1 MKNVPVLSGPIDVPN
16 RLKQLGLK
24 ESMLRLGVEQGQ
36 AEWANCTLNDPPMF
50 RGLVPWA
57 RTLRSVRESMIP
69 EGWERLED
77 GGQSFIVNKAGTLAI
92 TAATGDRYTG
102 VEGETPCTKSSKG
115 PKTQLA
121 IAQNTLARTLYGDI
135 RTAEKQKADS
145 RITWILLFY
154 RDTQTSEIRC
164 ELSLPARMNNE
175 GQVDEWKE
183 RIILTAIPFGD
194 GGARIK
200 IDSPTPNIDIDVQRR
215 RA

>member
-24 ESMLRLGVEQGQ
+24 ESLLRLGVEQGQ
-36 AEWANCTLNDPPMF
+36 AEWANCTLNDPPIF

-77 GGQSFIVNKAGTLAI
+77 GGQSFAVNKAGTLAI

-102 VEGETPCTKSSKG
+102 VKGETPCTKSSKG

-121 IAQNTLARTLYGDI
+121 IAQTHLLGHCMATSAPLKNR
-135 RTAEKQKADS
+135 KQ
-145 RITWILLFY
+145 
-154 RDTQTSEIRC
+154 
-164 ELSLPARMNNE
+164 
-175 GQVDEWKE
+175 
-183 RIILTAIPFGD
+183 IPE
-194 GGARIK
+194 
-200 IDSPTPNIDIDVQRR
+200 
-215 RA
+215 